1 MKKIGGVCPKVHV
14 VGADLQIEMG
24 KQNMEY
30 SGTWKEIWTQ
40 KGAMEG
46 TKDDIRIYDGWEKS
60 TADMKETAQRIAG
73 LLDIR
78 PTDRVLEVGC
88 GAGGLAQ
95 YMDCEY
101 IGIDFSPTLV
111 KRCMEFYQKSAVV
124 SEADDIPFKDGY
136 FDKCFSWGVFLYF
149 PDWEYTRRVVSEMT
163 RVVKTGRAIFI
174 GELPKESHD
183 SKHQLY
189 REEQFEKLG
198 LQTAR
203 GWSEPYCDIRFN
215 AWSR

>member
-1 MKKIGGVCPKVHV
+1 
-14 VGADLQIEMG
+14 
-24 KQNMEY
+24 MEY
-30 SGTWKEIWTQ
+30 HGTWKEIWTQ

-46 TKDDIRIYDGWEKS
+46 TKNDIRIYDGWEKS
-60 TADMKETAQRIAG
+60 TADMHEIARKITKKIN
-73 LLDIR
+73 LK

-101 IGIDFSPTLV
+101 IGIDFSYTLV
-111 KRCMEFYQKSAVV
+111 KRCMEFYQKTAVY
-124 SEADDIPFKDGY
+124 SEANDLPFKNQY
-136 FDKCFSWGVFLYF
+136 FDKCFAWGVFLYF
-149 PDWEYTRRVVSEMT
+149 PTWNYTQEVINEMKRVTKE
-163 RVVKTGRAIFI
+163 AIFI

-189 REEQFEKLG
+189 REEQFINEGFYIEK
-198 LQTAR
+198 

-215 AWSR
+215 ACYTNNRL

>member
-1 MKKIGGVCPKVHV
+1 
-14 VGADLQIEMG
+14 
-24 KQNMEY
+24 MEY
-30 SGTWKEIWTQ
+30 HGTWKEIWTQ

-46 TKDDIRIYDGWEKS
+46 TKNDIRIYDGWEKS
-60 TADMKETAQRIAG
+60 TADMQDIAKKITKKIN
-73 LLDIR
+73 LK

-101 IGIDFSPTLV
+101 IGIDFSYTLV
-111 KRCMEFYQKSAVV
+111 KRCMEFYQKTAVY
-124 SEADDIPFKDGY
+124 SEANDLPFKNQY
-136 FDKCFSWGVFLYF
+136 FDKCFAWGVFLYF
-149 PDWEYTRRVVSEMT
+149 PTWNYTQEVINEMKRVTKE
-163 RVVKTGRAIFI
+163 AIFI

-189 REEQFEKLG
+189 EEEQFINEGFYIEK
-198 LQTAR
+198 

-215 AWSR
+215 ACYTNNRL